1 VTLTAEK
8 QEEVGSLEDCIA
20 RWQALLPLAHVCA
33 VSATEGTGR
42 EELLHV
48 SSSYLCQAIAVL
60 HMRQN
65 MA

>member
-1 VTLTAEK
+1 VALTAEK

-48 SSSYLCQAIAVL
+48 SALGFVEQSQ
-60 HMRQN
+60 
-65 MA
+65 